1 MAEVAEH
8 SVTAI
13 VATIVDYTVLVVI
26 AISTAVAGGLGVIGS
41 LILTNERA
49 IVDTTVIV
57 VITIERL
64 VILCTKGQ
72 VVAGLTM
79 PIVAQA

>member
-8 SVTAI
+8 SVTAF
-13 VATIVDYTVLVVI
+13 VATIVDYRVLVVI
-26 AISTAVAGGLGVIGS
+26 AISTAVAGGLVVIGS

-49 IVDTTVIV
+49 IVDTIVIV
-57 VITIERL
+57 VTNIERL
-64 VILCTKGQ
+64 VILGTKGQ
-72 VVAGLTM
+72 AVAGFTI